1 MHGDPIGYF
10 LTWVTY
16 GTWLPGDAR
25 GWVEYRRGWQ
35 LPNLILEFESNA
47 RMAENACI
55 LTSLQRQVV
64 ESQIAATCAHRG
76 WILHSVNCRS
86 NHVHVVVTADVANPK
101 KIRTD
106 LKAWST
112 RALKERCDTRRENWW
127 AERGS
132 IRYLNT
138 DNELEAAI
146 LYVRDGQDAN
156 RYSHSTPPPAPTRS
170 VSDGKLTPTR
180 SVSEGHTR

>member
-1 MHGDPIGYF
+1 MVPGYPA
-10 LTWVTY
+10 T
-16 GTWLPGDAR
+16 R

-64 ESQIAATCAHRG
+64 ESQIAATCRPPRLDTSFGELPFESRPRRG
-76 WILHSVNCRS
+76 YRGRRQPQENSHGPESLVNPR
-86 NHVHVVVTADVANPK
+86 
-101 KIRTD
+101 I
-106 LKAWST
+106 
-112 RALKERCDTRRENWW
+112 LKERCDTRRENWW